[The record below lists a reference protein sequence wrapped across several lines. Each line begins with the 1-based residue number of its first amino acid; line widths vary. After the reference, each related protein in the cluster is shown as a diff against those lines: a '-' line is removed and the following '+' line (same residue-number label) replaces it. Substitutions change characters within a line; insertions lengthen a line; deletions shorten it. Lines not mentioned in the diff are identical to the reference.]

1 MSQIILADAS
11 GDTSANLADKLATK
25 AAEQEAAKVELLKR
39 LPIVE
44 GRRYFVVGDLHGCY
58 DAFMRLVDAAGVD
71 KSKDIVLC
79 TGDLIDRGP
88 DSVKCIGLLNEPWFM
103 SVAGNHEQMLM
114 MAVIDP
120 NFDWSWWD
128 ANGGGWAREF
138 KDTPMLLSLAEK
150 VGNLPLAIVVGEG
163 EERFNVIH
171 AEFYGS
177 DAALEDT
184 LENPHPSMGI
194 PLSITWGRELMEG
207 KVDPSC
213 HEDLSLTF
221 VGHNITQQVGKI
233 GQHVYIDTGSFIAE
247 RRNDHSTYGITMIE
261 PKTAQIWRSTPK
273 PE

>member
-1 MSQIILADAS
+1 MSQIIIADAT
-11 GDTSANLADKLATK
+11 GDTAASTVAALADK
-25 AAEQEAAKVELLKR
+25 AAQQEAANFTFLER
-39 LPIVE
+39 INIEP

-88 DSVKCIGLLNEPWFM
+88 DSRKCIGLLNEPWFK

-114 MAVIDP
+114 DAAT
-120 NFDWSWWD
+120 NEHFDWSWWES
-128 ANGGGWAREF
+128 NGGGWAKGLPEEE
-138 KDTPMLLSLAEK
+138 LLTLAAR
-150 VGNLPLAIVVGEG
+150 VASLPLAIVVGEG
-163 EERFNVIH
+163 EARFNVIH

-177 DAALEDT
+177 DAALEDV
-184 LENPHPSMGI
+184 LENPSPGHGI
-194 PLSITWGRELMEG
+194 PLSLSWGRDMFDG

-247 RRNDHSTYGITMIE
+247 KRNDHSTYGITMIE
-261 PKTAQIWRSTPK
+261 PKTAQIWRSQPAA
-273 PE
+273 